1 MSEKLMSLKVDFAFN
16 ELMSNKEICKGFIST
31 VLGISVDS
39 ILEIEIQNIYLQS
52 ETEAYKYNVLDVKLL
67 LKHKIQINVEIRVLP
82 FEVCKERILF
92 YNNKIYEDVLKA
104 RQEYEKDLTLR
115 KIVSINILDFYLYLF
130 PESYFHNSFSIR
142 NNKEEKK
149 AFIDTIEWHIIDIQA
164 LKKLDLTLEADSLDN
179 LSLWTAFIKESGE
192 NDDLLKILS
201 TKNEYLKIA
210 YEELKRIS
218 LDEQKKL
225 KYAERQKELY
235 IYKEFLNETRKIDR
249 RKLASKLLDDGV
261 PTKEVMEKTNL
272 TFDELATLTNEMLL
286 DICTV
291 EQISELRNKGIIY
304 GNLNRYQS

>member
-1 MSEKLMSLKVDFAFN
+1 MGEKLMSLKVDFAFN

-39 ILEIEIQNIYLQS
+39 ILEIEIQSIYLQS

-67 LKHKIQINVEIRVLP
+67 LKHKIQIDVEIRVLP

-115 KIVSINILDFYLYLF
+115 KIVNINILGFYLYLF

-149 AFIDTIEWHIIDIQA
+149 VLINTIEWHIIDISS
-164 LKKLDLTLEADSLDN
+164 LKELDLTLEADSLDN

-286 DICTV
+286 EICTV